1 MGRARILCSA
11 VVLAAVLQ
19 ACASA
24 PSDLKP
30 ASAGANPVKAAE
42 LPVLAGNLRGPVCS
56 EETKLPEALVA
67 PGSVVL
73 FGEEHGTQELP
84 QVFGEAV
91 CSVADGRQSVR
102 VGLEIEPKNQP
113 FFDAFLASP
122 GAASDVSALMSA
134 PFWSREMEDGKSS
147 RAMVALLERMRQLR
161 AQGLPIEVFLFDLGP
176 GQAIAQRDKGMA
188 ENIESQV
195 RAHPD
200 AVTLALT
207 GDLHAFKA
215 PGSPWD
221 PNYRAMGWHLVQDGV
236 RVQSLGPSYPAGT
249 AWVCG
254 GQPGTVPV
262 CESRP
267 MRAGPALP
275 SGRTTGIE
283 LLPEPSRQGYDGLY
297 AASSMTASLPARTE
311 SKP

>member
-1 MGRARILCSA
+1 MGRADMRRSA
-11 VVLAAVLQ
+11 VLLAVLLQ

-24 PSDLKP
+24 SSDLKP
-30 ASAGANPVKAAE
+30 TSAGDRPASASE

-56 EETKLPEALVA
+56 EETKLPEALLE

-73 FGEEHGTQELP
+73 FGEEHGTQESP

-91 CSVADGRQSVR
+91 CSVADSRQAVR
-102 VGLEIEPKNQP
+102 VGLEIEPKNQAI
-113 FFDAFLASP
+113 FDAFLASP
-122 GAASDVSALMSA
+122 GAPPDVSALMAA

-147 RAMVALLERMRQLR
+147 QAMVALLERMRQLR
-161 AQGLPIEVFLFDLGP
+161 AQGLPIDVFLFDLGP
-176 GQAIAQRDKGMA
+176 GQAIVERDRGMA

-195 RAHPD
+195 RAHPE

-254 GQPGTVPV
+254 GQPGTAPV

-267 MRAGPALP
+267 MRAGPVLP
-275 SGRTTGIE
+275 SGRRTGIE
-283 LLPEPSRQGYDGLY
+283 LLPEPSKQGYDGLY
-297 AASSMTASLPARTE
+297 AIASMTASLPARTE